1 MVKTYT
7 LFFPIPIPFIIFTFT
22 LFIAVHSAEAQG
34 GPPMLTD
41 DSDVPG
47 NGNWENN
54 FAISFEGGRENYQL
68 SFPSFDLNYGLGDRI
83 QLKCEMPWVKEHGD
97 ALASKF
103 DHITLG
109 LKYQFLDEDSDGVS
123 MSMYPQPIISFNPED
138 HSKKNEFG
146 IFLPVAANKQ
156 FFHTGVNIQIGYQV
170 LGTQKQWVIGLVIDH
185 AIGEYLLPLAE
196 LHTTIGREAIA
207 GANSEEEVFF
217 RAGTFLNFGI
227 QIKPSKKYF
236 INLAIGKDIESNHD
250 LSAGAKYV
258 QSYAGLQLN
267 M

>member
-1 MVKTYT
+1 MIKSYIFPSKLPQL
-7 LFFPIPIPFIIFTFT
+7 LFLLSIFFSSN
-22 LFIAVHSAEAQG
+22 FANAQG

-54 FAISFEGGRENYQL
+54 FAVSFEGSKDQYQL
-68 SFPSFDLNYGLGDRI
+68 SFPALDLNYGLGDRI
-83 QLKCEMPWVKEHGD
+83 QLKVELPWVKENGT
-97 ALASKF
+97 ALANKF

-123 MSMYPQPIISFNPED
+123 FSFYPQPIISFNPED

-146 IFLPVAANKQ
+146 IFLPVAASKQ
-156 FFHTGVNIQIGYQV
+156 FFHTGMNIQIGYQV
-170 LGTQKQWVIGLVIDH
+170 LGTQKQWVFGLVMDH
-185 AIGEYLLPLAE
+185 AIGEYLLVLAE
-196 LHTTIGREAIA
+196 LHSTIGREAVA

-217 RAGTFLNFGI
+217 RAGTFLNIGL

-236 INLAIGKDIESNHD
+236 INFAFGKDIESNHD
-250 LSAGAKYV
+250 LSDGAKYYG
-258 QSYAGLQLN
+258 YAGLQLN
-267 M
+267 L